1 MSDPKKLQQP
11 LKQLLRSIEQ
21 RDAQQASSQ
30 AKALIADLDGPSS
43 MPDPR
48 GGDRRQVPVPFSGL
62 FQAILREMRLADQ
75 LITAGSWDR
84 AAKVV
89 REAVEIL
96 PF

>member
-1 MSDPKKLQQP
+1 MSDPKKLHET
-11 LKQLLRSIEQ
+11 LKQLFRSIEQ
-21 RDAQQASSQ
+21 HDAQQSSSQ
-30 AKALIADLDGPSS
+30 VKALIADLDEPSS
-43 MPDPR
+43 MQDPR

-75 LITAGSWDR
+75 LLTAGNWDR

-89 REAVEIL
+89 REALEIL